1 MDGGCM
7 TTSHLPHICRRLE
20 KLCDEKGIETRPEPL
35 IRRVNLSSLD
45 GDGEG

>member
-1 MDGGCM
+1 MDGGYM

-20 KLCDEKGIETRPEPL
+20 KSRDEKGIETRPGPP
-35 IRRVNLSSLD
+35 IRRVNLLY